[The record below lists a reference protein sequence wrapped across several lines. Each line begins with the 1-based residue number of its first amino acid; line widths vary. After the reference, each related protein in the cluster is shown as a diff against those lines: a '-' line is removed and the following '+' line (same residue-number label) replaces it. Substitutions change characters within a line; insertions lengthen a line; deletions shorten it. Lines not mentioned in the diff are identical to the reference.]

1 LFMPADANPP
11 LPTPIVAI
19 SACVKQIMAHQFHAT
34 NQRNLDAVAAHSGC
48 FPIIMPSIGQRADPS
63 ALLDHISGLM
73 LTGSPSNVHPDNYGD
88 ELAAPEITVDPQ
100 RDATTLPMIRAA
112 VERGIP
118 VFAICRGMQ
127 ELNVALGGTLHQFV
141 HLLPGK
147 GDHRADRSKPPEQR
161 GDLAHAVMLSG
172 NGKLRQILGAESV
185 MVNSLHAQA
194 VAKPAPGLIVEATA
208 EDGCIEGLSAPDA
221 PGWVLGVQWHPE
233 AVFKKDEPSRKLFE
247 AFGVAVRDYASRR
260 GHLAVAAE

>member
-1 LFMPADANPP
+1 MLGHILEYRVGGLNPFQVSFDQRHFHNACAIHRPHLTKRIVHAYRRPPADSAAAAAVA
-11 LPTPIVAI
+11 TPIVAI

-88 ELAAPEITVDPQ
+88 ELAAPEITIDHQ

-161 GDLAHAVMLSG
+161 GDLAHCRDAVWQWQASAHSG
-172 NGKLRQILGAESV
+172 RGER
-185 MVNSLHAQA
+185 
-194 VAKPAPGLIVEATA
+194 
-208 EDGCIEGLSAPDA
+208 DGEFAAC
-221 PGWVLGVQWHPE
+221 
-233 AVFKKDEPSRKLFE
+233 
-247 AFGVAVRDYASRR
+247 ASGR
-260 GHLAVAAE
+260 

>member
-1 LFMPADANPP
+1 MPA
-11 LPTPIVAI
+11 LKTPIIAI

-48 FPIIMPSIGQRADPS
+48 FPIIMPSIGERTDPS
-63 ALLDHISGLM
+63 PLLDHISGLM
-73 LTGSPSNVHPDNYGD
+73 LTGSPSNVHPDFYGD
-88 ELAAPEITVDPQ
+88 VPAADEITHDRQ

-112 VERGIP
+112 YERGIP
-118 VFAICRGMQ
+118 IFAICRGMQ

-147 GDHRADRSKPPEQR
+147 GDHRADRAKPPEQR
-161 GDLAHAVMLSG
+161 GDLVHSVNLAG
-172 NGKLRQILGAESV
+172 NGKLKRIFGADSV

-194 VAKPAPGLIVEATA
+194 VAIPAPNFIVEATA
-208 EDGCIEGLSAPDA
+208 EDGCVEGLSAPDA

-233 AVFKKDEPSRKLFE
+233 AVFKKDKPSQQLFE
-247 AFGVAVRDYASRR
+247 AFGAAVRQYAASQS
-260 GHLAVAAE
+260 HMAVAAE